1 VRNKNAERFEAA
13 GWRFWLV
20 VFVLLAG
27 PCVYLAWTV
36 TEDDTFAPMRVS
48 AGAVLA
54 ALGAGVVSWAV
65 NSVLQ
70 RRARKRRAAQR
81 KKAKGKKRK

>member
-1 VRNKNAERFEAA
+1 MKNKNAERFEAA
-13 GWRFWLV
+13 GWTFWLV
-20 VFVLLAG
+20 VFGLLAG

-36 TEDDTFAPMRVS
+36 TEEEALAPLRVG

-81 KKAKGKKRK
+81 KKTKAKKRK